1 MNLQQGNNMA
11 IMDNEVQTRM
21 DAFRG
26 NPNALMQKFQKGQQL
41 IDLLALQKLKSEKEA
56 AARDMQMKMQNNPNT
71 IKAQREREV
80 LDMTKKE
87 LIDQTSGIMA
97 LKKAREQ
104 GNLKK
109 AMAQGI
115 TGRPAPNMKTMADG
129 GIVGFQPGG
138 SVLDKLIQ
146 EKIAEIMADKN
157 LGPEEKRAAIAKLRE
172 PKAQPEG
179 IQKVLGDKL
188 IADQEF
194 DDKVFGAGVGKSR
207 GDTIPLIPGA
217 NPLADPGFKD
227 TQYGKLA
234 QRNIADIA
242 SQMGGPEVKTSVDPM
257 AIGVGGIPKKPLPE
271 FVMDYGYGT
280 LGTGEEPEKD
290 KPKLTAPKS
299 GITGISNPTVKYDS
313 PLGKIRDEVKK
324 LKETDDTYKIQDVD
338 KIRKKGRDEFTDATK
353 DIISGLESIQKTK
366 QSDLEKLLA
375 GKEKFYEGMQDPDVL
390 RDRRL
395 RAALAGGAGGATFG
409 TTLGGVTRASL
420 AEEKAQERF
429 KVKGFQDIF
438 GDKKDLIKEVGKDK
452 ADILSKTFE
461 ITKTAFDIGE
471 KRGDTAARENA
482 ATRTAKA
489 KLDATVLNAVSKDA
503 EMFYKQDVDNATFK
517 QRANIAHA
525 KLMSQAADR
534 AVKVDIANLQ
544 AELGSQKNALLAE
557 ANKIKSAA
565 SLRDFRTKLFTGTQ
579 KIIGDIKSKY
589 QRIYVKAAEEA
600 RQYGGKKGEARAK
613 ELMDQMNAFI
623 KSDIASLQA
632 VTEGIIK
639 ELEQNIGSGGGGGG
653 TSPGF
658 KSGSMKVT

>member
-1 MNLQQGNNMA
+1 
-11 IMDNEVQTRM
+11 MDNEVQTRIN
-21 DAFRG
+21 AFRD

-56 AARDMQMKMQNNPNT
+56 AARDMQIKMQNNPNT
-71 IKAQREREV
+71 IKAQREKEV

-97 LKKAREQ
+97 LKKAKEQ

-179 IQKVLGDKL
+179 MQKVLGDKL
-188 IADQEF
+188 IADQAY
-194 DDKVFGAGVGKSR
+194 DDQVMGLGMGASK
-207 GDTIPLIPGA
+207 GDTIPLIPGS
-217 NPLADPGFKD
+217 NVLNRFQKD
-227 TQYGKLA
+227 TPLGKLA

-242 SQMGGPEVKTSVDPM
+242 SQMGGPEVNTSVDPM
-257 AIGVGGIPKKPLPE
+257 AIGVGNIPKKPLPE

-280 LGTGEEPEKD
+280 LGTGEEPKD
-290 KPKLTAPKS
+290 DKLTAPKS
-299 GITGISNPTVKYDS
+299 GITAIDASSVKYKS
-313 PLGKIRDEVKK
+313 PLESLRKEVKK
-324 LKETDDTYKIQDVD
+324 LKETDDTYKIKDVD
-338 KIRKKGRDEFTDATK
+338 AIRKKGRDDFTDATK
-353 DIISGLESIQKTK
+353 DIIPGLESIQKTK

-429 KVKGFQDIF
+429 KVKGFQDLF
-438 GDKKDLIKEVGKDK
+438 GDKKDLIKEIGKDK

-534 AVKVDIANLQ
+534 EVKVEIANLQ
-544 AELGSQKNALLAE
+544 ADLGRQKNALLAE
-557 ANKIKSAA
+557 ANKIKSAT
-565 SLRDFRTKLFTGTQ
+565 SLRNFRTTLFTGTQ
-579 KIIGDIKSKY
+579 KIIADLKSKY
-589 QRIYVKAAEEA
+589 QKVYLKAAEDA
-600 RQYGGKKGEARAK
+600 KLNPGGAAGEKRAK
-613 ELMDQMNAFI
+613 ELIDQMNAFI
-623 KSDIASLQA
+623 KSDTASLQA
-632 VTEGIIK
+632 VTNGIIK
-639 ELEQNIGSGGGGGG
+639 DLEKDISGGGGTTNMDEVDKILGI
-653 TSPGF
+653 
-658 KSGSMKVT
+658 K

>member
-1 MNLQQGNNMA
+1 MA
-11 IMDNEVQTRM
+11 MMDNEVQTTM
-21 DAFRG
+21 DAFRS
-26 NPNALMQKFQKGQQL
+26 NPNALMQRFQRGQQL

-56 AARDMQMKMQNNPNT
+56 AARQMKMQMQQNPST
-71 IKAQREREV
+71 IKEQREKEV
-80 LDMTKKE
+80 LDMTKNE
-87 LIDQTSGIMA
+87 LIQQTSGLMA
-97 LKKAREQ
+97 LNNARRQ
-104 GNLKK
+104 NNLKK
-109 AMAQGI
+109 VASAGLP
-115 TGRPAPNMKTMADG
+115 GRPAPNMRTMADG

-234 QRNIADIA
+234 QRNIANIA
-242 SQMGGPEVKTSVDPM
+242 SQMGGPEVDTTPDPF

-280 LGTGEEPEKD
+280 LGTGEEKPDEK
-290 KPKLTAPKS
+290 KITAPN
-299 GITGISNPTVKYDS
+299 TGIAAIDAPQVKYKS
-313 PLGKIRDEVKK
+313 PLEKIRGEVKK
-324 LKETDDTYKIQDVD
+324 LKETDDTYGLQDLD
-338 KIRKKGRDEFTDATK
+338 KVRKKGRDEFTDATK
-353 DIISGLESIQKTK
+353 DIIPGLESIQRTK
-366 QSDLEKLLA
+366 QSDLEQLIA
-375 GKEKFYEGMQDPDVL
+375 GKEKFYEDIQDPDKL
-390 RDRRL
+390 RDRQL
-395 RAALAGGAGGATFG
+395 RAALAGAAGQATFG
-409 TTLGGVTRASL
+409 TTGAGITRASL
-420 AEEKAQERF
+420 AEEKAQEDF

-438 GDKKDLIKEVGKDK
+438 GDKKALIKEVGKDK
-452 ADILSKTFE
+452 ADIIGKSFE
-461 ITKTAFDIGE
+461 ITKGAFDIGE
-471 KRGDTAARENA
+471 KRGKTAAVENA
-482 ATRTAKA
+482 AAKTARA

-534 AVKVDIANLQ
+534 EVKVDIANLQ
-544 AELGSQKNALLAE
+544 AELGRQKNALTAE

-565 SLRDFRTKLFTGTQ
+565 SLRDFRVKLFTGTQ

-589 QRIYVKAAEEA
+589 QKIYVKAAEDA
-600 RQYGGKKGEARAK
+600 RALGGKKGEERAR
-613 ELMDQMNAFI
+613 ELIKQMNAFI
-623 KSDIASLQA
+623 KADIASLQA
-632 VTEGIIK
+632 VTNGIIK
-639 ELEQNIGSGGGGGG
+639 DLEQNISGGGGTTNMDEVDKILGI
-653 TSPGF
+653 
-658 KSGSMKVT
+658 K

>member
-1 MNLQQGNNMA
+1 
-11 IMDNEVQTRM
+11 MDNEVQTRV

-109 AMAQGI
+109 AMAQGLP
-115 TGRPAPNMKTMADG
+115 GRPAPNMRTMADG

-242 SQMGGPEVKTSVDPM
+242 SQMGGPEVDTSVDPM
-257 AIGVGGIPKKPLPE
+257 AIGTGGYPKKPLPE
-271 FVMDYGYGT
+271 FVMDYGYGI

-290 KPKLTAPKS
+290 KPKVTAPKS
-299 GITGISNPTVKYDS
+299 GIAGITAPTVEYDS
-313 PLGKIRDEVKK
+313 PLEDIRKEVKD
-324 LKETDDTYKIQDVD
+324 LKKDDDTYAIQDVD
-338 KIRKKGRDEFTDATK
+338 DIRKKGRKEFLEEKGIANL
-353 DIISGLESIQKTK
+353 IPGLKEIQKTK

-375 GKEKFYEGMQDPDVL
+375 GKEKFYEGMLDPDVL

-429 KVKGFQDIF
+429 KVKGFQDLF
-438 GDKKDLIKEVGKDK
+438 GDKKDLIKEIGKDK
-452 ADILSKTFE
+452 ADILGKSFE

-471 KRGDTAARENA
+471 KRGKTAAIENA
-482 ATRTAKA
+482 AAKTARA
-489 KLDATVLNAVSKDA
+489 KLDSTVLNAISKDA

-544 AELGSQKNALLAE
+544 AELGRQKNALTAE

-565 SLRDFRTKLFTGTQ
+565 SLRDFRVKLFTGTQ

-589 QRIYVKAAEEA
+589 QKIYVKAAEDA
-600 RQYGGKKGEARAK
+600 RALGGKKGEERAR
-613 ELMDQMNAFI
+613 ELIKQMNAFI
-623 KSDIASLQA
+623 KADIASLQA
-632 VTEGIIK
+632 VTNGIIK
-639 ELEQNIGSGGGGGG
+639 DLEQNISGGGGTTNMDEVDKILGI
-653 TSPGF
+653 
-658 KSGSMKVT
+658 K

>member
-1 MNLQQGNNMA
+1 
-11 IMDNEVQTRM
+11 MDNEVQTRIN
-21 DAFRG
+21 AFRD

-71 IKAQREREV
+71 IKQQREKEV

-97 LKKAREQ
+97 LKKAKEQ

-179 IQKVLGDKL
+179 MQKVLGDKL
-188 IADQEF
+188 IADQAY
-194 DDKVFGAGVGKSR
+194 DDQVMGLGMGASK
-207 GDTIPLIPGA
+207 GDTIPLIPGS
-217 NPLADPGFKD
+217 NVLNRFQKD
-227 TQYGKLA
+227 TPLGKLA

-242 SQMGGPEVKTSVDPM
+242 SQMGGPEVNTSVDPM
-257 AIGVGGIPKKPLPE
+257 AIGVGNIPKKPLPE

-280 LGTGEEPEKD
+280 LGTGEEPKD
-290 KPKLTAPKS
+290 DKLTAPKS
-299 GITGISNPTVKYDS
+299 GITAIDASSVKYKS
-313 PLGKIRDEVKK
+313 PLESLRKEVKK
-324 LKETDDTYKIQDVD
+324 LKETDDTYKIKDVD
-338 KIRKKGRDEFTDATK
+338 AIRKKGRDDFTDATK
-353 DIISGLESIQKTK
+353 DIIPGLESIQKTK

-429 KVKGFQDIF
+429 KVKGFQDLF
-438 GDKKDLIKEVGKDK
+438 GDKKDLIKEIGKDK

-534 AVKVDIANLQ
+534 EVKVEIANLQ
-544 AELGSQKNALLAE
+544 ADLGRQKNALLAE
-557 ANKIKSAA
+557 ANKIKSAT
-565 SLRDFRTKLFTGTQ
+565 SLRNFRTTLFTGTQ
-579 KIIGDIKSKY
+579 KIIADLKSKY
-589 QRIYVKAAEEA
+589 QKVYLKAAEDA
-600 RQYGGKKGEARAK
+600 KLNPGGAAGEKRAK
-613 ELMDQMNAFI
+613 ELIDQMNAFI
-623 KSDIASLQA
+623 KSDTASLQA
-632 VTEGIIK
+632 VTNGIIK
-639 ELEQNIGSGGGGGG
+639 DLEKDISGGGGTTNMDEVDKILGI
-653 TSPGF
+653 
-658 KSGSMKVT
+658 K

>member
-1 MNLQQGNNMA
+1 
-11 IMDNEVQTRM
+11 MDNEVQTTM

-26 NPNALMQKFQKGQQL
+26 NPNALMKKFQKGQQL
-41 IDLLALQKLKSEKEA
+41 IDLLALQKLKSEKDA
-56 AARDMQMKMQNNPNT
+56 AARDMQIKMQNNPNT

-97 LKKAREQ
+97 LKKAKEQ

-109 AMAQGI
+109 PMAQGI

-234 QRNIADIA
+234 QRNIANIA
-242 SQMGGPEVKTSVDPM
+242 SQMGGPEVDTTPDPF

-280 LGTGEEPEKD
+280 LGTGEEKPDEK
-290 KPKLTAPKS
+290 KITAPN
-299 GITGISNPTVKYDS
+299 TGIAAIDAPQVKYKS
-313 PLGKIRDEVKK
+313 PLEKIRGEVKK
-324 LKETDDTYKIQDVD
+324 LKETDDTYGLQDLD
-338 KIRKKGRDEFTDATK
+338 KVRKKGRDEFTDATK
-353 DIISGLESIQKTK
+353 DIIPGLESIQRTK
-366 QSDLEKLLA
+366 QSDLEQLIA
-375 GKEKFYEGMQDPDVL
+375 GKEKFYEDIQDPDKL
-390 RDRRL
+390 RDRQL
-395 RAALAGGAGGATFG
+395 RAALAGAAGQATFG
-409 TTLGGVTRASL
+409 TTGAGITRASL
-420 AEEKAQERF
+420 AEEKAQEDF

-438 GDKKDLIKEVGKDK
+438 GDKKALIKEVGKDK
-452 ADILSKTFE
+452 ADIIGKSFE
-461 ITKTAFDIGE
+461 ITKGAFDIGE
-471 KRGDTAARENA
+471 KRGKTAAVENA
-482 ATRTAKA
+482 AAKTARA

-534 AVKVDIANLQ
+534 EVKVDIANLQ
-544 AELGSQKNALLAE
+544 AELGRQKNALTAE

-565 SLRDFRTKLFTGTQ
+565 SLRDFRVKLFTGTQ

-589 QRIYVKAAEEA
+589 QKIYVKAAEDA
-600 RQYGGKKGEARAK
+600 RALGGKKGEERAR
-613 ELMDQMNAFI
+613 ELIKQMNAFI
-623 KSDIASLQA
+623 KADIASLQA
-632 VTEGIIK
+632 VTNGIIK
-639 ELEQNIGSGGGGGG
+639 DLEQNISGGGGTTNMDEVDKILGI
-653 TSPGF
+653 
-658 KSGSMKVT
+658 K

>member
-1 MNLQQGNNMA
+1 
-11 IMDNEVQTRM
+11 MDNEVQTRIN
-21 DAFRG
+21 AFRD

-71 IKAQREREV
+71 IKAQREKEV

-97 LKKAREQ
+97 LKKAKEQ

-179 IQKVLGDKL
+179 MQKVLGDKL
-188 IADQEF
+188 IADQAY
-194 DDKVFGAGVGKSR
+194 DDQVMGLGMGASK
-207 GDTIPLIPGA
+207 GDTIPLIPGS
-217 NPLADPGFKD
+217 NVLNRFQKD
-227 TQYGKLA
+227 TPLGKLA

-242 SQMGGPEVKTSVDPM
+242 SQMGGPEVNTSVDPM
-257 AIGVGGIPKKPLPE
+257 AIGVGNIPKKPLPE

-280 LGTGEEPEKD
+280 LGTGEEPED
-290 KPKLTAPKS
+290 DKLTAPKS
-299 GITGISNPTVKYDS
+299 GIAAIDAPQVKYDS

-324 LKETDDTYKIQDVD
+324 LKEKDATYGLQDLD
-338 KIRKKGRDEFTDATK
+338 KVRKKGRDEFTDATK
-353 DIISGLESIQKTK
+353 DIIPGLESIQRTK
-366 QSDLEKLLA
+366 QSDLEQLIA
-375 GKEKFYEGMQDPDVL
+375 GKEKFYEGIQDPDKL
-390 RDRRL
+390 RDRQL
-395 RAALAGGAGGATFG
+395 RAALAGAAGQATFG
-409 TTLGGVTRASL
+409 TTGAGITRASL
-420 AEEKAQERF
+420 AEEKAQEDF

-438 GDKKDLIKEVGKDK
+438 GDKKALIKEVGKDK
-452 ADILSKTFE
+452 ADIIGKSFE
-461 ITKTAFDIGE
+461 ITKGAFDIGE
-471 KRGDTAARENA
+471 KRGKTAAVENA
-482 ATRTAKA
+482 AAKTARA

-534 AVKVDIANLQ
+534 EVKVDIANLQ
-544 AELGSQKNALLAE
+544 AELGRQKNALTAE

-565 SLRDFRTKLFTGTQ
+565 SLRDFRVKLFTGTQ

-589 QRIYVKAAEEA
+589 QKIYVKAAEDA
-600 RQYGGKKGEARAK
+600 RALGGKKGEERAR
-613 ELMDQMNAFI
+613 ELIKQMNSFI
-623 KSDIASLQA
+623 KADIASLQA
-632 VTEGIIK
+632 VTNGIIK
-639 ELEQNIGSGGGGGG
+639 DLEQNISGGGGTTNMNEVDKILGI
-653 TSPGF
+653 
-658 KSGSMKVT
+658 K